1 MPIRQETPEG
11 QGCRRDETVRAAR
24 GPDDPREP
32 GIEETLGPEMTVV
45 GRGAQ
50 LQGTLVSTDSIRID
64 GQAQGRIAARGDVIL
79 TSDSHVEADI
89 HAQNVVTGARSSA
102 TSPREP

>member
-1 MPIRQETPEG
+1 MLMRPKTPGESRMSR
-11 QGCRRDETVRAAR
+11 RRDCQGGR
-24 GPDDPREP
+24 GPDDPSEP
-32 GIEETLGPEMTVV
+32 GIKETLGPEMTVV